1 MNKLKQ
7 LTEKHAELL
16 AQTETLD
23 TTKPEERAKL
33 DGLIAEI
40 KETDAAIKTEVEIQN
55 IRSRAA
61 PDLSKQ
67 DKRDIEGFDFAVI
80 LRHLNNVAQ
89 GRRSNIDGLEA
100 EILEQG
106 AKEARAAGI
115 EPHGVMLPR
124 AIVQKRALV
133 ATGQPQEGG
142 LTIATEKRGL
152 LDDFFASSVM
162 VQAGATVLSG
172 LVGNVDL
179 PRVHASTAKPKGKAE
194 NEKAEQI
201 EPSFAMLSLTPKRLP
216 AFIRV
221 SEQLLMQSSSAI
233 EAVLRNH
240 LSTELGVLQ
249 ETAFYHG
256 TGDKE
261 ATGIL
266 ATTGIA
272 SVAGGQH
279 GAKPSWGK
287 LVELETA
294 IDTKNALLGR
304 LHYITN
310 SAVRGTLKTTPVIG
324 DTMPVFLLDANNS
337 SLNGYSP
344 LFTNCLKSDL
354 VKGNSGPKCS
364 PILFGNFADYAIGYW
379 GGVALEMIR
388 GEDNALHG
396 RYTLVASTY
405 YDGGVLRPK
414 SFAAM
419 TDVLTA

>member
-16 AQTETLD
+16 AQTEKLD
-23 TTKPEERAKL
+23 ASKPEERAKL

-40 KETDAAIKTEVEIQN
+40 KETNSAIKTEVEIQN

-67 DKRDIEGFDFAVI
+67 ERRDIEGLDYGII
-80 LRHLNNVAQ
+80 LRHLHNTAQ
-89 GRRSNIDGLEA
+89 GRRSILDGVEA
-100 EILEQG
+100 ELLEQG

-124 AIVQKRALV
+124 AVVQKRALV
-133 ATGQPQEGG
+133 ATGQPEEGA
-142 LTIATEKRGL
+142 LTIQTDKRGL
-152 LDDFFASSVM
+152 LDDFFANSVM

-172 LVGNVDL
+172 LVGNIDL

-194 NEKAEQI
+194 NAPAEQI
-201 EPSFAMLSLTPKRLP
+201 EPSFSMLSLSPKRLP

-221 SEQLLMQSSSAI
+221 SEQLLMQNSSAI

-240 LSTELGVLQ
+240 LNTELGVVQ
-249 ETAFYHG
+249 EAAFYHG

-266 ATTGIA
+266 QTAGIA
-272 SVAGGQH
+272 SVSGGDN
-279 GAKPSWGK
+279 GAAPSWGK

-294 IDTKNALLGR
+294 IDTRNALLGR

-310 SAVRGTLKTTPVIG
+310 SAVRGKLKTTPVLG
-324 DTMPVFLLDANNS
+324 NQMPVFLLDANNS
-337 SLNGYSP
+337 TLNGYAP
-344 LFTNCLKSDL
+344 LFTNCLRNDL
-354 VKGNSGPKCS
+354 AKGNATNCS
-364 PILFGNFADYAIGYW
+364 PILFGNFADYAIGNW
-379 GGVALEMIR
+379 AGVALEMIR

-396 RYTLVASTY
+396 RYTIVASTY
-405 YDGGVLRPK
+405 YDGGVMRPK